1 MQSTAACLCGR
12 QSLHRRNRRHPHGGI
27 ILVPAAFL
35 ASPLNST
42 VAPELSRSFRNLTN
56 DKGRAY
62 KSRMM
67 NWGAQRKRSASAIIG
82 ALICFVALQ
91 SSFAFARNV
100 EALRSHA
107 SASFEAGNYEI
118 CRLSPASDSNAPIQ
132 ERHTADQCCL
142 LCASGGRDDQPP
154 LLFFFAVVAD
164 FLAPL
169 TSTDVADRRV
179 DTVDRPLTTWTSS
192 HSSRAPPRLS

>member
-1 MQSTAACLCGR
+1 MTPLAGAWTSVFSSCATSSSG
-12 QSLHRRNRRHPHGGI
+12 NRASGI
-27 ILVPAAFL
+27 FLGAFL
-35 ASPLNST
+35 ACPLDPT
-42 VAPELSRSFRNLTN
+42 GARELSGSFRSLTN

-62 KSRMM
+62 KSGMM
-67 NWGAQRKRSASAIIG
+67 NWGAQRKLSASAIIG

-100 EALRSHA
+100 EALGSHA

-118 CRLSPASDSNAPIQ
+118 CRLAPASDPDAPSQ
-132 ERHTADQCCL
+132 ERHTADQCCF
-142 LCASGGRDDQPP
+142 LCASGGRDEQPT
-154 LLFFFAVVAD
+154 LLFFFAFVAD

-169 TSTDVADRRV
+169 TSTEVADRRV